1 MSVLVNHAIK
11 CIESPF
17 KSTVVLPSHGAST
30 GYSCKDLGCE
40 GIYNQFIPTNQW
52 NKNHS
57 VKNTAFPP
65 KHTLLFFLHTH
76 QCAPCVHEAQP
87 VSETQLLMCHLH
99 SSPSSEHPSVGIF
112 AIFSKQCGISVWV
125 FPIRGKQQHLE
136 IKSKPQP

>member
-11 CIESPF
+11 RIESPF
-17 KSTVVLPSHGAST
+17 KSTAVLPSHGAST

-65 KHTLLFFLHTH
+65 KHTLLFSFI
-76 QCAPCVHEAQP
+76 P
-87 VSETQLLMCHLH
+87 
-99 SSPSSEHPSVGIF
+99 
-112 AIFSKQCGISVWV
+112 ISV
-125 FPIRGKQQHLE
+125 HLVCMRH
-136 IKSKPQP
+136 SQSLSTTADVSFT